1 VWAYGLR
8 NPFTF
13 AVEPVTGR
21 IHINDVGEVTWE
33 EIDVGSAGANYGWPG
48 SEGPDNVAGHIVAP
62 LFTHKHVDAAPAGS
76 GPGCFFE
83 GAAITGGAFYPAAG
97 TFPADY
103 RGQYYFADVVNRF
116 VGRLDAANGNAAD
129 AFASLTGSP
138 FDLRVAGDGALLVLT
153 RNGVTRITSP

>member
-1 VWAYGLR
+1 MWAYGLR

-48 SEGPDNVAGHIVAP
+48 SEGPDNVAGNIVAP

-76 GPGCFFE
+76 GP
-83 GAAITGGAFYPAAG
+83 AASSRARRSRAARSIRRPARSPPTTAAG
-97 TFPADY
+97 T
-103 RGQYYFADVVNRF
+103 
-116 VGRLDAANGNAAD
+116 
-129 AFASLTGSP
+129 
-138 FDLRVAGDGALLVLT
+138 
-153 RNGVTRITSP
+153 TSPTS